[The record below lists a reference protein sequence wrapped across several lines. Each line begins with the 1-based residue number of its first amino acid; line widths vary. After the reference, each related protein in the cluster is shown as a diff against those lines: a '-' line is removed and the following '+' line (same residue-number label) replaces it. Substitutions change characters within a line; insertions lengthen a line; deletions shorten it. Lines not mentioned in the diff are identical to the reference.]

1 MYEIKKASS
10 IKSKARILISGIAK
24 SGKTYTALTFAK
36 AFGSKTL
43 VLDTKFN
50 SSTKY
55 SDLFDFDV
63 IDIRPPYNP
72 QSVVD
77 IISITQ
83 TKGYDTLI
91 IDSIS
96 LFWGASGGFLDIH
109 QDLTNKR
116 RDKNSFAAWQDLNP
130 IYEDFI
136 NAILQSN
143 IHIIATVRQKSDYV
157 IDKDANGKTQ
167 IRKAGIKIEF
177 RDNFEFNFDVLLQMT
192 QDHYAIIEGS
202 RFPDWDDQ
210 VFKHPTSD
218 TAKPLLE
225 WLNKGEKKKLKTF
238 TKEIEVLM
246 KAAIKDGDQLLV
258 AERLVNYDVPANKK
272 EEINKLIL
280 KKNEEEN
287 NADN

>member
-43 VLDTKFN
+43 ILDTEFN

-55 SDLFDFDV
+55 SDLFDFDI

-77 IISITQ
+77 IISIAQ
-83 TKGYDTLI
+83 AKGYNTLI

-109 QDLTNKR
+109 QDLTNAR

-136 NAILQSN
+136 NAILKSD

-202 RFPDWDDQ
+202 RFPDWDGAI
-210 VFKHPTSD
+210 FKKPTFE

-225 WLNKGEKKKLKTF
+225 WLDKGEKKKLKKF
-238 TKEIEVLM
+238 TSEIETLM
-246 KAAIKDGDQLLV
+246 KDAIKNGNHLLV
-258 AERLVNYDVPANKK
+258 AERLKKYDVSENKR
-272 EEINKLIL
+272 EEISKLIL
-280 KKNEEEN
+280 GVVTGVT
-287 NADN
+287 